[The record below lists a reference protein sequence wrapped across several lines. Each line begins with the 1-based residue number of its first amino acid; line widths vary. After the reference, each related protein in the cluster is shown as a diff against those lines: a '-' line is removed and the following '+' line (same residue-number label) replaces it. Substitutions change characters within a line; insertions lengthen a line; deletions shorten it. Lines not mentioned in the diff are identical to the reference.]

1 MRKLMS
7 EVLHYYD
14 MTVIEMIMEKYGY
27 SAKEAMDKFLKSKTH
42 DMLEDE
48 EMFMVEFGCPA
59 IFDIWEAEQITG
71 DPRNSAYI
79 RCD

>member
-27 SAKEAMDKFLKSKTH
+27 SAKEAMNKFLKSKTH
-42 DMLEDE
+42 GMLEDE
-48 EMFMVEFGCPA
+48 EIRMILSGARDIVEKAHKLVQAANDNG
-59 IFDIWEAEQITG
+59 G
-71 DPRNSAYI
+71 
-79 RCD
+79 

>member
-1 MRKLMS
+1 MRKVMS
-7 EVLHYYD
+7 EVLQYYD
-14 MTVIEMIMEKYGY
+14 KTVIEMIVEKYGY
-27 SAKEAMDKFLKSKTH
+27 SFKQAMDSFLRSKTH

-59 IFDIWEAEQITG
+59 IFEIWEAEQITG

-79 RCD
+79 RCE